1 MEGVWAFYTFSAV
14 RWRSIS
20 AAGTRDVATSARWR
34 APVRP
39 EEKTKTT
46 TSLLVFIHHEG
57 VRAGVGLCFELGQAA
72 YWAGLLGCGWVAP
85 WAARPGELLSIFFF
99 LSFIHFLFSISYFEF
114 IFEFHYA
121 FRCLIILLS

>member
-46 TSLLVFIHHEG
+46 TSLLVFIHREG
-57 VRAGVGLCFELGQAA
+57 VRAGAGWCFELGQAA
-72 YWAGLLGCGWVAP
+72 YWAVLLGCGWAAP
-85 WAARPGELLSIFFF
+85 WAARPGEPGNVFPFF
-99 LSFIHFLFSISYFEF
+99 SFSVLFSVLIFYFEF
-114 IFEFHYA
+114 SFEFNSVC
-121 FRCLIILLS
+121 RNL